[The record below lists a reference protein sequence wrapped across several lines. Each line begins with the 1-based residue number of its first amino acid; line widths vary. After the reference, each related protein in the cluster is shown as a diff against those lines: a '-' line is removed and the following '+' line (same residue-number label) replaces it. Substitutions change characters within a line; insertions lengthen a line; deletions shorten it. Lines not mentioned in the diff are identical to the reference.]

1 MSDERL
7 DSGEL
12 GDGGVWVRVRVSF
25 GGEKR
30 VRGVVVIE

>member
-1 MSDERL
+1 VSDERL

-25 GGEKR
+25 GGRKGYE
-30 VRGVVVIE
+30 VSS